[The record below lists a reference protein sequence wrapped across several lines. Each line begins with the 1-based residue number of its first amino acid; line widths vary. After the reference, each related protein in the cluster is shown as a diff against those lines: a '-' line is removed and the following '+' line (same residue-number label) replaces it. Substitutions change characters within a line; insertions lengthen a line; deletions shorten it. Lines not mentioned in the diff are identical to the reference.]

1 MTITPWKVNT
11 EKNQELVEFAK
22 QSLNHAP
29 HDDENY
35 QRMISGMLYNPAD
48 QQLTHVRMKARDY
61 LLDYGKFRYRDY
73 NSADE
78 FADAKQQY
86 LSQFIGNVGP
96 GTFMEY
102 PIFFDYGFNTYL
114 GKNFYS
120 NFNLTILDCSIV
132 KIGDNV
138 MCGTNVSILT
148 PGHPVDPNLRVIGGG
163 GGGDSEQEQ
172 EQEQVLENAFPVTIG
187 DNCWL
192 CGGCTIIGG
201 VTIGEGCVIGAGSV
215 VTKDVPANSLVMGVP
230 AKVVKTM
237 DPKDKSVDIRQ
248 LMKEYKVEEYETVS
262 YNIN

>member
-1 MTITPWKVNT
+1 MTITPWKVST
-11 EKNQELVEFAK
+11 EKNQELIQFART
-22 QSLNHAP
+22 SLTHAP
-29 HDDENY
+29 VEDENY
-35 QRMISGMLYNPAD
+35 QRMISGMLYNPAEE
-48 QQLTHVRMKARDY
+48 QLTNVRMGVRDY
-61 LLDYGKFRYRDY
+61 LLDYGNFRFRDY
-73 NSADE
+73 KTADE
-78 FADAKQQY
+78 FADAKKAY
-86 LSQFIGNVGP
+86 LEKFIGHVGS

-102 PIFFDYGFNTYL
+102 PVYFDYGFNTYL

-120 NFNLTILDCSIV
+120 NFNLTILDCSVV

-148 PGHPVDPNLRVIGGG
+148 PGHPLDPNLRVYEGKN
-163 GGGDSEQEQ
+163 SRQQE
-172 EQEQVLENAFPVTIG
+172 EDNIKVLENAFPVTIG

-215 VTKDVPANSLVMGVP
+215 VTRDVPANSLVVGVP

-237 DPKDKSVDIRQ
+237 DPKDKSIDLRQ
-248 LMKEYKVEEYETVS
+248 IMREYKVEEYETAS

>member
-1 MTITPWKVNT
+1 MTITPWNVKT
-11 EKNQELVEFAK
+11 EKNQELIEFAK
-22 QSLNHAP
+22 KSLNYAP

-35 QRMISGMLYNPAD
+35 QLMISGMSYDPAE
-48 QQLTHVRMKARDY
+48 QELTNVRMRARDY
-61 LLDYGKFRYRDY
+61 LLDYGNFRFRDY
-73 NSADE
+73 KTADD
-78 FADAKQQY
+78 FANAKRDY
-86 LSQFIGNVGP
+86 LAQFIGHVGP

-102 PIFFDYGFNTYL
+102 PMFFDYGFNTYL

-120 NFNLTILDCSIV
+120 NFNLTILDCSVV

-148 PGHPVDPNLRVIGGG
+148 PGHPIDPNLRVIGEE
-163 GGGDSEQEQ
+163 DS
-172 EQEQVLENAFPVTIG
+172 EQVLENALPVTIG

-215 VTKDVPANSLVMGVP
+215 VTRDVPANSLVVGVP
-230 AKVVKTM
+230 ARVVKTM
-237 DPKDKSVDIRQ
+237 DPKDKSVDLKQ
-248 LMKEYKVEEYETVS
+248 LMKEYKVGEHGTAT

>member
-11 EKNQELVEFAK
+11 EKNHELIEFAK
-22 QSLNHAP
+22 KSLNHAP
-29 HDDENY
+29 HDNENY
-35 QRMISGMLYNPAD
+35 QRMISGMLYNPGE
-48 QQLTHVRMKARDY
+48 QQLTNVRMNARDY
-61 LLDYGKFRYRDY
+61 LLDYGNFRFRDY
-73 NSADE
+73 KTADE
-78 FADAKQQY
+78 FADAKRDY
-86 LSQFIGNVGP
+86 LAKFIGHVGS

-120 NFNLTILDCSIV
+120 NFNLTILDCSVV

-148 PGHPVDPNLRVIGGG
+148 PGHPIDPNLRVYGEH
-163 GGGDSEQEQ
+163 D
-172 EQEQVLENAFPVTIG
+172 QVLENAFPVTIG

-201 VTIGEGCVIGAGSV
+201 VAIGEGCVIGAGSV
-215 VTKDVPANSLVMGVP
+215 VTKDVPANSLVIGVP
-230 AKVVKTM
+230 ARVVKTM
-237 DPKDKSVDIRQ
+237 DPKDKSIDLRQ
-248 LMKEYKVEEYETVS
+248 IMKEYKIEEFETAS